1 MALRYL
7 SLNFLRTTV
16 IIGLIVSA
24 VVHILQLEVYGIG
37 TSVII
42 VSGFGVI
49 YAVLAILHGLRHPWA
64 PILSVVFPSIGGI
77 LGILRFVFLRPNA
90 GSIIDVVL
98 DVIVIIPVSA
108 VMWSRHTY
116 TSSTSPIHH

>member
-1 MALRYL
+1 MAIRSL
-7 SLNFLRTTV
+7 SLHFLRTTV
-16 IIGLIVSA
+16 IIGLSVSA
-24 VVHILQLEVYGIG
+24 VVHILQLEVYGI
-37 TSVII
+37 TASVII

-49 YAVLAILHGLRHPWA
+49 YAVLAILHGLRHSWA
-64 PILSVVFPSIGGI
+64 PILSVVFPSIGAI

-116 TSSTSPIHH
+116 ASSTLPLHH